1 MMMRASIV
9 PVVIALLSLC
19 AVPHAALQG
28 QEPSSAS
35 RRTGGDVAELSLH
48 LTSADL
54 KGTFAPSQIFN
65 GFGCT
70 GGNVS
75 PQLSWTGAPAGTK
88 SFALTV
94 FDPDAPTGSGW
105 WHWVVVNIPVSAAQ
119 LPAGASGAKMPAGA
133 LETRTDFGKPGYG
146 GPCPPASDPPH
157 HYVFTLYALKVEKLD
172 LDAQASGA
180 MAGFM
185 IRQNKLASAALTAT
199 YARK

>member
-9 PVVIALLSLC
+9 PAVIALLSLC

-28 QEPSSAS
+28 QEPSSTS

-54 KGTFAPSQIFN
+54 KGTFAPSQILN

-75 PQLSWTGAPAGTK
+75 PQLSWTGARAGTK

-105 WHWVVVNIPVSAAQ
+105 WHWIVVNIPASASQ

-146 GPCPPASDPPH
+146 GPCPPAGDPPH